1 MTLEITEG
9 KSGLVFVTC
18 KQDGPKGLLVAGT
31 DLQDALSQVPQ
42 ALKNLEAAKAAG

>member
-42 ALKNLEAAKAAG
+42 ALKDIEDAKAAM

>member
-9 KSGLVFVTC
+9 KSGLVFITC

-31 DLQDALSQVPQ
+31 DLKDALSQVPQ
-42 ALKNLEAAKAAG
+42 ALKNLEDAKDAM

>member
-31 DLQDALSQVPQ
+31 DLKDVLLQVPQ
-42 ALKNLEAAKAAG
+42 ALKDLEDAKASV